1 MPTKD
6 IYIGTMSGTS
16 ADAVE
21 SCALNIDKKSIT
33 IIGSYST
40 KITSKDQTKILNL
53 AAGKSSTVQDF
64 GEINQSCTRYF
75 LKSIQGLIRKNFIK
89 HSKIKGIG
97 LSGQTVWHAPKSR
110 NPFSIQLGDPNYI
123 SHALGVPVVSDF
135 RNSHIALGGEG
146 APLTT
151 YFHHEMFRS
160 QKSRLIINLGGITNF
175 TFLKKSFVLGSDAGP
190 ANALMDIYC
199 QKVLKKKFDKGGEV
213 ASKGNIHKSSINEM
227 SKHFFFRKKLPK
239 STGKEIF
246 NFNFIP
252 KKLLKQSKEDV
263 LATLNFFSA
272 MMIFEQTQKLKKAI
286 DEIYVCGG
294 GIKNQTLVCNLE
306 SLFKTKIKSSKEIGL
321 DPMLVESAAFGWL
334 AKKRM
339 DREML
344 QVLNKDKI
352 TKGLLG
358 SITKIR

>member
-21 SCALNIDKKSIT
+21 SCALNIDEKSIT
-33 IIGSYST
+33 ILGSYST

-89 HSKIKGIG
+89 HSKVKGIG
-97 LSGQTVWHAPKSR
+97 LSGQTVWHAPKSKH
-110 NPFSIQLGDPNYI
+110 PFSLQLGDPNYI

-175 TFLKKSFVLGSDAGP
+175 TLLKRSFVFGSDAGP

-199 QKVLKKKFDKGGEV
+199 QKVLKKKFDKGGKV
-213 ASKGNIHKSSINEM
+213 ASKGNIHTSSINEM
-227 SKHFFFRKKLPK
+227 GKHSFFRKKLPK

-246 NFNFIP
+246 NLNFIP
-252 KKLLKQSKEDV
+252 KELLKEPKEDV

-272 MMIFEQTQKLKKAI
+272 LMVFEQTQKLKKSI

-294 GIKNQTLVCNLE
+294 GIKNQTLVSNLE
-306 SLFKTKIKSSKEIGL
+306 RLFKTRIKSTKEIGL

-334 AKKRM
+334 AKKRI
-339 DREML
+339 DHEVL
-344 QVLNKDKI
+344 QVLNKGKAA
-352 TKGLLG
+352 KGLLG
-358 SITKIR
+358 SITRIR

>member
-33 IIGSYST
+33 ILGSYST

-53 AAGKSSTVQDF
+53 ATGKSSTMQDF

-89 HSKIKGIG
+89 HSKVKGIG

-294 GIKNQTLVCNLE
+294 GIKNQTLVRNLE

-339 DREML
+339 DHEML
-344 QVLNKDKI
+344 KVLNKDR
-352 TKGLLG
+352 TAKGLLG

>member
-21 SCALNIDKKSIT
+21 SCALNIDEKSIT
-33 IIGSYST
+33 ILGSYST

-135 RNSHIALGGEG
+135 RNSHIVLGGEG

-151 YFHHEMFRS
+151 YFHHEMFKS

-175 TFLKKSFVLGSDAGP
+175 TFMKRSFVLGSDAGP

-199 QKVLKKKFDKGGEV
+199 QKVLKKKFDKGGLIAAKGDIH
-213 ASKGNIHKSSINEM
+213 ASSVNEM
-227 SKHFFFRKKLPK
+227 SKHSFFKKNYQSLLVKK
-239 STGKEIF
+239 SLI
-246 NFNFIP
+246 
-252 KKLLKQSKEDV
+252 
-263 LATLNFFSA
+263 
-272 MMIFEQTQKLKKAI
+272 
-286 DEIYVCGG
+286 
-294 GIKNQTLVCNLE
+294 
-306 SLFKTKIKSSKEIGL
+306 
-321 DPMLVESAAFGWL
+321 
-334 AKKRM
+334 
-339 DREML
+339 
-344 QVLNKDKI
+344 
-352 TKGLLG
+352 
-358 SITKIR
+358 

>member
-89 HSKIKGIG
+89 HSKVKGIG

-199 QKVLKKKFDKGGEV
+199 QKVLKKKFDKGGKV
-213 ASKGNIHKSSINEM
+213 ASKGNIHTSSINEM
-227 SKHFFFRKKLPK
+227 GKHSFFRKKLPK

-246 NFNFIP
+246 NLNFIP
-252 KKLLKQSKEDV
+252 KELLKESKEDV

-272 MMIFEQTQKLKKAI
+272 LMVFEQTQKLKKSI

-294 GIKNQTLVCNLE
+294 GIKNQTLVSNLE
-306 SLFKTKIKSSKEIGL
+306 RLFKTRIKSTKEIGL

-334 AKKRM
+334 AKKRI
-339 DREML
+339 DHEVL
-344 QVLNKDKI
+344 QVLNKGKAA
-352 TKGLLG
+352 KGLLG
-358 SITKIR
+358 SITRIR